1 MIKIAV
7 TGAAGRMGRT
17 LIQAIQETPG
27 LVLAAA
33 VEQPGFSGLGADA
46 GELAGVGRLEVPVV
60 ADLAAVAASFD
71 VLIDFTVAAAT
82 VPNLEVC
89 ARYGKAM
96 VIGTTGHDEQQLAAI
111 ARLSATTGVVAAP
124 NYSVG
129 VNATFK
135 LLEVA
140 AGIFGDDVDI
150 EIIEAH
156 HRHKVDAPSGTALR
170 MGEVVAERLGR
181 KLKEVAVFGRE
192 GTGVERDR
200 QTIGFSTVRGG
211 DIVGEH
217 TVIFAGAG
225 ERLEITHRAHS
236 RMNFAEGALRAAR
249 WLADKPQGLYDMQD
263 VLGLRALKAD

>member
-96 VIGTTGHDEQQLAAI
+96 IIGTTGHD
-111 ARLSATTGVVAAP
+111 
-124 NYSVG
+124 
-129 VNATFK
+129 
-135 LLEVA
+135 
-140 AGIFGDDVDI
+140 
-150 EIIEAH
+150 
-156 HRHKVDAPSGTALR
+156 
-170 MGEVVAERLGR
+170 
-181 KLKEVAVFGRE
+181 
-192 GTGVERDR
+192 
-200 QTIGFSTVRGG
+200 
-211 DIVGEH
+211 
-217 TVIFAGAG
+217 
-225 ERLEITHRAHS
+225 
-236 RMNFAEGALRAAR
+236 
-249 WLADKPQGLYDMQD
+249 
-263 VLGLRALKAD
+263 